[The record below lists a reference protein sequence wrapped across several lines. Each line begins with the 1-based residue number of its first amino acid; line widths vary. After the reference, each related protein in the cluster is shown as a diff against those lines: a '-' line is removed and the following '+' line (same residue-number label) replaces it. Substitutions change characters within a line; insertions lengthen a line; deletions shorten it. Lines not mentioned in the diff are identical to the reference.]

1 MNPALSI
8 TDQSLSARPLLGR
21 TALVTGATGGIGTAI
36 CRALAT
42 AGAHVAVAHYDEDAA
57 AADLLDQLP
66 TRGIAVSGDLTD
78 PKFPAALITTVT
90 DALAP
95 VDILINN
102 AGAYPRIAWEDLNE
116 ADWEQSLAVNLHA
129 PRRLCQAVT
138 ASMTARQ
145 WGRIVNIG
153 SINALVGRRQL
164 TPYATAKAAM
174 IGLTRSLA
182 RDVGVGGIT
191 VNSVLPGAIQVPAEN
206 ALPPAARVSPEHQI
220 ARQCVPRRG
229 RPEDVAAAVAF
240 LASPAAGFITG
251 QSLHVDGGWVMS

>member
-1 MNPALSI
+1 VNPALSI

-90 DALAP
+90 NALAP

-129 PRRLCQAVT
+129 PRRLCQAAT